1 VRVKNSSKVTAARK
15 RIRHAELRARADP
28 TLKLGK
34 RTVAA
39 LATLQ
44 NGKTVS
50 QILKALQF
58 LQFSTEVSQR
68 CCASFASGGA
78 SGVLFGLLRSCNR
91 SQPHQELLRW
101 VMWVMYRCLHSDL
114 VLVTALHLST
124 R

>member
-15 RIRHAELRARADP
+15 RIRQAELRARADP

-101 VMWVMYRCLHSDL
+101 VMYRCLHTDL
-114 VLVTALHLST
+114 VLVTEFQHST